1 MNLYE
6 PLNVFKGFGIF
17 FATPYYRFQKE
28 LGRTDK
34 RDFMKKII
42 ATLVCMCALSPVIL
56 AVDIGRLLLTGR
68 PFGHMGVYYQG
79 MTGGA
84 PSFADVNVSL
94 GYESQR
100 YAGIAVGGSMWAATR
115 IFQNKGG
122 DFSKVIPDPFVLTE
136 LYANFINPN
145 RISMYAGR
153 FRTDS
158 EWVKHYTQGAQIVY
172 EDVENL
178 KVDFI
183 WAWKNAYVTNYRMD
197 NFYNPFG
204 GVGALYLGA
213 TITLPES
220 PLEITPY
227 IYAAPGDFTS
237 LGAKVLVAVPAGE
250 AVLYGKMHF
259 LSFMG
264 RSDRVI
270 DGLSSRGDGGFV
282 WLEGGAK
289 WNGLSAGGGIIS
301 VAKNGARGIDS
312 FGQSSYFERREGL
325 FYDNANTFYGF
336 LEYDLKQYVQL
347 DSAIRHTGIGSKNI
361 FNWEVGI
368 TSEPQKNIK
377 IGAKI
382 IGMINNADFTL
393 DNSIFAS
400 DGRNYLLTRVFGQ
413 VSF

>member
-1 MNLYE
+1 MRKL
-6 PLNVFKGFGIF
+6 
-17 FATPYYRFQKE
+17 
-28 LGRTDK
+28 
-34 RDFMKKII
+34 I
-42 ATLVCMCALSPVIL
+42 AILACACGLSPAL
-56 AVDIGRLLLTGR
+56 WAADLGHLLLTGR
-68 PFGHMGVYYQG
+68 PFGHMGMYYQG

-84 PSFADVNVSL
+84 PSFVDANVSL

-100 YAGIAVGGSMWAATR
+100 YAGVAVGGSMWAATKL
-115 IFQNKGG
+115 FQYKGG
-122 DFSKVIPDPFVLTE
+122 DFAKVIQDPFVLTE
-136 LYANFINPN
+136 LYASFINPH

-153 FRTDS
+153 FKTDS
-158 EWVKHYTQGAQIVY
+158 EWIKYYTQGAQVVY

-197 NFYNPFG
+197 NFSNPFG
-204 GVGALYLGA
+204 GIGALYLGA
-213 TITLPES
+213 TLTLPES

-227 IYAAPGDFTS
+227 IYGAPGDFTS
-237 LGAKVLVAVPAGE
+237 VGAKVLVAIPVQE

-259 LSFMG
+259 LSFV
-264 RSDRVI
+264 SNNDRMI
-270 DGLSSRGDGGFV
+270 DSSVTAGDGGFV

-289 WNGLSAGGGIIS
+289 WNGLNAGGGVIS

-325 FYDNANTFYGF
+325 FYNNATTLYGF
-336 LEYDLKQYVQL
+336 LEYDIRQYMQL
-347 DSAIRHTGIGSKNI
+347 DSAIRHTAIGSKSI
-361 FNWEVGI
+361 FNWEVGVV
-368 TSEPQKNIK
+368 SEPQKGIK
-377 IGAKI
+377 IGAKV

-393 DNSIFAS
+393 DNSIFAN